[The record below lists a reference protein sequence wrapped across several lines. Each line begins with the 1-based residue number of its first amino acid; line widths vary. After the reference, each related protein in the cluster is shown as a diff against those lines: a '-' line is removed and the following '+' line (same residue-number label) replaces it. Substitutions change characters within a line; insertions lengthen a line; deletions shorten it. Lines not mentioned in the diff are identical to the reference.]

1 MTSERMVVSEE
12 DLYETLAFL
21 FSSAHLLV
29 NEPHLYGTFRLV
41 DAASRL
47 MGFALESGQL
57 EDDQFLRELKDDVDE
72 KKFLM
77 MTDEKTYLELLER
90 ATRAMARE
98 MKKRAGAEAI
108 GS

>member
-1 MTSERMVVSEE
+1 MVVSEE
-12 DLYETLAFL
+12 GLYEVLAFL
-21 FSSAHLLV
+21 FSSAHILV
-29 NEPHLYGTFRLV
+29 DEPHLYGTFRLI
-41 DAASRL
+41 DGASRL

-77 MTDEKTYLELLER
+77 MTDEKTYFELLER

-98 MKKRAGAEAI
+98 MKKRASVETT

>member
-1 MTSERMVVSEE
+1 MSQRMVVSE
-12 DLYETLAFL
+12 DGLYEVLAFL
-21 FSSAHLLV
+21 FSSAHILV
-29 NEPHLYGTFRLV
+29 DEPHLYGTFRLI
-41 DAASRL
+41 DGASRL

-72 KKFLM
+72 KKFLL

-98 MKKRAGAEAI
+98 MKKRASAEKAGA
-108 GS
+108 